1 MRVEEG
7 ADNDGDDG
15 KGQDVDVH
23 QIVAHAKLRK
33 EAGHEDADEDKET
46 VPALEV
52 ELRAEGQEVER
63 AAGHDAED
71 ENHLAQHGDGVTAV
85 ASGLGL
91 VDDLERMED
100 VVRAGVDHLAPIDD
114 ALARLHDAGGECHL
128 LHERL
133 QRLVGRF
140 GVVGDVG
147 VQVAVEVGGPQ
158 LALVHR
164 FGRLVDDH
172 LVGRLFGVEAGE
184 IDLRGDVLAE
194 QSEAGV
200 MLGGHALHVL
210 RRDDAVGVECAE
222 LLGEVLPDGRAHG
235 APLSVVVLEV
245 AQGLPRDAVVESE
258 VGPEACLE
266 AVSLGLQLGVGL
278 VDGEVA
284 GGRQQAVAP
293 GLTLVELVSEL
304 AFSRKEVGDHDG
316 RGHEI
321 EEGLYG
327 RFL

>member
-7 ADNDGDDG
+7 ADDDGDDG

-23 QIVAHAKLRK
+23 QVVAHAKLRE
-33 EAGHEDADEDKET
+33 EAGHEDADEDEET

-52 ELRAEGQEVER
+52 KLRAEGQEVER

-71 ENHLAQHGDGVTAV
+71 EDHLAQHGDGVTTV

-91 VDDLERMED
+91 VDDLERTED

-147 VQVAVEVGGPQ
+147 LQVAVEVGGPQ

-164 FGRLVDDH
+164 FGRFVDDQ
-172 LVGRLFGVEAGE
+172 LVGRLFGVEAG
-184 IDLRGDVLAE
+184 DVNLRGDVLAE
-194 QSEAGV
+194 QSEAGA

-210 RRDDAVGVECAE
+210 HRDDAVGVECAE

-235 APLSVVVLEV
+235 AMFYVVVLEV

-258 VGPEACLE
+258 IGPEA
-266 AVSLGLQLGVGL
+266 GL
-278 VDGEVA
+278 
-284 GGRQQAVAP
+284 
-293 GLTLVELVSEL
+293 
-304 AFSRKEVGDHDG
+304 
-316 RGHEI
+316 
-321 EEGLYG
+321 
-327 RFL
+327 